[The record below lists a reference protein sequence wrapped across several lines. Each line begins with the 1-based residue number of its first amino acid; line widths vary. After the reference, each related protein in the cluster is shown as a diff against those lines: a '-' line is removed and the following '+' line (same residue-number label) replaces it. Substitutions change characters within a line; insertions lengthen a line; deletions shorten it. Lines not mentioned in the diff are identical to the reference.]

1 MTEYIISGIIIQIYS
16 DASWISEP
24 ETSRRAGGYY
34 FLRPKYSN
42 NPPENGPVHVECII
56 MRNFMESDDE
66 AELGG
71 LFENDQKATSIW
83 TAIEEMV
90 HPQQPTSVATDNIAK
105 NSIVNGTAKKSRAI
119 DMRFYWVRDRIRKTH
134 FYVFW
139 EEGGKNLADYL
150 TKHHLI

>member
-1 MTEYIISGIIIQIYS
+1 MILHIYS
-16 DASWISEP
+16 DSSCISEP
-24 ETSRRAGGYY
+24 YACSRAGIYLFFG
-34 FLRPKYSN
+34 PKSIN
-42 NPPENGPVHVECII
+42 NTPITEIPQENGTVHVECII

-71 LFENDQKATSIW
+71 LFENDQKATYIW